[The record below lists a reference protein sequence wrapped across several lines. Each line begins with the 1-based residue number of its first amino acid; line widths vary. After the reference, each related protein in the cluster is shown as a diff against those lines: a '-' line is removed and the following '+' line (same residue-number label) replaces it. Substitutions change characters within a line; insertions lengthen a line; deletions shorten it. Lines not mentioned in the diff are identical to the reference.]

1 MTVPLLTSV
10 TKTNLLKTNYINILW
25 FFLIF
30 FVFGAS
36 LWKFI
41 STKNDYSNNL
51 NLKVT
56 LDLSNIQEIV
66 LEDDSELARA
76 RNPNCSFWDCF
87 NVYRCGQRTEDRISI
102 YVYPLASY
110 VDSNGKS
117 AFTLSREF
125 YFILKTIIDS
135 PYYTPNPLDACLL
148 IPSIDVLN
156 QNRIDTH
163 LVGKALASLP

>member
-25 FFLIF
+25 FFIIF
-30 FVFGAS
+30 LVFGAS

-41 STKNDYSNNL
+41 STKNDFSNNL

-102 YVYPLASY
+102 YVYPLTNY

-135 PYYTPNPLDACLL
+135 PYYTPNPSEACLF

-163 LVGKALASLP
+163 LVGKALAALP